1 MASSATPHGAV
12 PVGSLVSCAYN
23 AKITHYKIKS
33 AYGTS
38 IFYGDFVKFGD
49 DNPNTTIQ
57 KDTGTSTATPVGIF
71 LGCAYTDPT
80 TKQFTPSQYFPAS
93 TAASD
98 IVAYVAS
105 DPFIIMQMQ
114 CDGAADQDDLGKNV
128 GIVQTAGSTDIGRSK
143 NAVEISTVNTTATLP
158 LKIIDFID
166 GPDSAVGDSYTDVL
180 VTFNSQSAFGTGG
193 HQLLSS
199 TGIG

>member
-23 AKITHYKIKS
+23 AKVTHYKIKS

-57 KDTGTSTATPVGIF
+57 KDTGTSSATPVGIF

-143 NAVEISTVNTTATLP
+143 NAVDISTVNTTATLP

-193 HQLLSS
+193 HQLLSA

>member
-12 PVGSLVSCAYN
+12 PVGSLVSAAYN
-23 AKITHYKIKS
+23 AKVTHYKIKN

-38 IFYGDFVKFGD
+38 IFYGDFVKWGD

-57 KDTGTSTATPVGIF
+57 KDTGTTAATPIGVF

-80 TKQFTPSQYFPAS
+80 TGQFTPNQYFPAS
-93 TAASD
+93 TAADD

-105 DPFIIMQMQ
+105 DPFLIMQMQ
-114 CDGAADQDDLGKNV
+114 CDGAADQDDLGKNCA
-128 GIVQTAGSTDIGRSK
+128 IVQTAGSTAIGRSK
-143 NAVEISTVNTTATLP
+143 NSVDISTVATTNTLP
-158 LKIIDFID
+158 LKIIDFVD

-180 VTFNSQSAFGTGG
+180 VMFNVG
-193 HQLLSS
+193 HQLLNT

>member
-1 MASSATPHGAV
+1 MAASATPHGAV

-23 AKITHYKIKS
+23 AKVTHYKIKS

-38 IFYGDFVKFGD
+38 IFFGDFVKFGD

-80 TKQFTPSQYFPAS
+80 TKQFPPSQYFPAS
-93 TAASD
+93 TSASD

-143 NAVEISTVNTTATLP
+143 NAVDISTVNTTATLP
-158 LKIIDFID
+158 LKSIDFVD
-166 GPDSAVGDSYTDVL
+166 GPDSAVGDAYTDVL

-193 HQLLSS
+193 HQLLSA